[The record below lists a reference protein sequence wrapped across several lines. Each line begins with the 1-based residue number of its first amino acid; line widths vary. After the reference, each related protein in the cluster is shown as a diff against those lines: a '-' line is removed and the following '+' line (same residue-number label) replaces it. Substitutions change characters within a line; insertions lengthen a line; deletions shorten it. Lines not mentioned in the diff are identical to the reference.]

1 VRVTS
6 LAFRTDLVLRVAEGA
21 QVTDR
26 GDHLVVRTAD
36 NPGFWWGNFLLLARV
51 PGPGQAG
58 AWLARFAA
66 EFPAAQYV
74 ALGVD
79 TTGAADIP
87 PEFTAAGLEAEQ
99 AVVLTATEIRR
110 PAKPSL
116 AAEIRP
122 LVSDADWRQSVD
134 LAVRCLD
141 GTDPGEYVARRAA
154 ARRRL
159 TEAGTGAWFGAFAGG
174 RLLAQLGLFDV
185 GHGYARYQHVETD
198 PAARRHGLAAT
209 LLWHAAQ
216 YGREVLHTATFV
228 IVADPDAAAI
238 RIYRRGG
245 FAAQQRQLTFE
256 RLPA

>member
-1 VRVTS
+1 MRVTS
-6 LAFRTDLVLRVAEGA
+6 LAFRTDLALRVAEGA
-21 QVTDR
+21 EVTDR
-26 GDHLVVRTAD
+26 GDHLVVRTPD

-51 PGPGQAG
+51 PGPGETG

-66 EFPAAQYV
+66 EFPAAEYV

-79 TTGAADIP
+79 TAAVADIP
-87 PEFTAAGLEAEQ
+87 AELAAAGLAAEQ
-99 AVVLTATEIRR
+99 AVVLTATEIGP
-110 PAKPSL
+110 PANPGA

-141 GTDPGEYVARRAA
+141 GSDPGEYVARRAA

-159 TEAGTGAWFGAFAGG
+159 TQAGAGAWFGAFAGG

-185 GHGYARYQHVETD
+185 GDGYARYQHVETD
-198 PAARRHGLAAT
+198 PAARRRGLAAA

-216 YGREVLHTATFV
+216 YGREVLRTATFV
-228 IVADPDAAAI
+228 IVAGPDAAAI
-238 RIYRRGG
+238 RIYRRCG